1 MTAPIPRSVAGK
13 QDPETFVLRAKP
25 EPVFRFRKGLIVGLV
40 GGLLA
45 LLVGV
50 SWLALSPGER
60 GLPADEAAKPA
71 PRLPG
76 LPDAVSDL
84 PERYDEVPKLG
95 PALPG
100 DLGRPILKRQR
111 EMASED
117 ASAATG
123 IMKSDAAA
131 DVRTRAANA
140 PILVRLSG
148 VRSQSGGDANEPT
161 RPQPPSGAREAGPA
175 QSPYLLSAG
184 SVIAASLITGLNS
197 DLPGLVT
204 AQVTENVFDSP
215 TGRIL
220 LVPQGARLLGR
231 YESNIA
237 FGQARAHVV
246 WERVIFPDGRGMA
259 LGDSPATDA
268 GGYAGISDRVD
279 RHSGELMKAVV
290 MSTILGIGSELAIA
304 GDNELA
310 DALRSAVQS
319 SSSRAGDQ
327 IVSRGLELRP
337 TIIVRPGTPIRLLV
351 HQDLVIEPSE
361 RRNAE

>member
-1 MTAPIPRSVAGK
+1 MTAPIPRSVPGK

-25 EPVFRFRKGLIVGLV
+25 EPVVRFRKGLIVGLAGMV
-40 GGLLA
+40 LMLLA
-45 LLVGV
+45 GV
-50 SWLALSPGER
+50 SWFALSPGER
-60 GLPADEAAKPA
+60 GLPADETAKPA
-71 PRLPG
+71 PHLPG

-111 EMASED
+111 ENASD

-123 IMKSDAAA
+123 IMTPDAAGDA
-131 DVRTRAANA
+131 RTRAANA

-148 VRSQSGGDANEPT
+148 TRSQTAGDGAEPS
-161 RPQPPSGAREAGPA
+161 RLQPPTVTRGPGPA
-175 QSPYLLSAG
+175 PSPYLLSAG

-204 AQVTENVFDSP
+204 AQVTENVYDSP

-237 FGQARAHVV
+237 FGQARALVV
-246 WERVIFPDGRGMA
+246 WQRLIFPDGRGLA
-259 LGDSPATDA
+259 LGESPATDA

-279 RHSGELMKAVV
+279 MHGGEVLKAVA
-290 MSTILGIGSELAIA
+290 MSTLLGIGSELAIA
-304 GDNELA
+304 GDNDLA

-319 SSSRAGDQ
+319 SGSRAGDQ
-327 IVSRGLELRP
+327 IVSRGLGVRP

-361 RRNAE
+361 RSH

>member
-1 MTAPIPRSVAGK
+1 MTAPIQPSVPGK

-25 EPVFRFRKGLIVGLV
+25 EPVVRFRKRLIVGLTGMV
-40 GGLLA
+40 LA
-45 LLVGV
+45 LLAGV
-50 SWLALSPGER
+50 SWFALSPGER
-60 GLPADEAAKPA
+60 GLPADETAKPA

-76 LPDAVSDL
+76 LPDAVSGL
-84 PERYDEVPKLG
+84 PERYDEIPKLG

-111 EMASED
+111 EIAEED
-117 ASAATG
+117 ASAAAG
-123 IMKSDAAA
+123 IIKPDAAGDA
-131 DVRTRAANA
+131 RTRAANA

-148 VRSQSGGDANEPT
+148 TRSQTDGDDVAPSRPRPPTDTGGT
-161 RPQPPSGAREAGPA
+161 RQAP
-175 QSPYLLSAG
+175 SPYLLSAG

-237 FGQARAHVV
+237 FGQARALVV
-246 WERVIFPDGRGMA
+246 WQRLIFPDGRA
-259 LGDSPATDA
+259 LALPESPATDA

-279 RHSGELMKAVV
+279 RHSGEVLKAVA
-290 MSTILGIGSELAIA
+290 MSTLLGIGSELTIS
-304 GDNELA
+304 GNNEVA

-319 SSSRAGDQ
+319 SSNRAGDQ
-327 IVSRGLELRP
+327 IVSRGLGIRP

-351 HQDLVIEPSE
+351 HQDLVIEPSPA
-361 RRNAE
+361 RSR

>member
-1 MTAPIPRSVAGK
+1 MTAPVPRSDPTK

-25 EPVFRFRKGLIVGLV
+25 EPVVRFRKRLIIGVAAMVLV
-40 GGLLA
+40 LLA
-45 LLVGV
+45 AI
-50 SWLALSPGER
+50 SWFALSSGER
-60 GLPADEAAKPA
+60 GLPADEAEKPA

-76 LPDAVSDL
+76 LPDAVSGL

-95 PALPG
+95 PPLPG

-111 EMASED
+111 EIVSENT
-117 ASAATG
+117 AATEVT
-123 IMKSDAAA
+123 IPDAAGDA
-131 DVRTRAANA
+131 RTRAANA

-148 VRSQSGGDANEPT
+148 TNARTAGHIAEASNQTPPT
-161 RPQPPSGAREAGPA
+161 ETRRPPTP
-175 QSPYLLSAG
+175 SPYLLSAG

-231 YESNIA
+231 YESNTA
-237 FGQARAHVV
+237 FGQSRAQVV
-246 WERVIFPDGRGMA
+246 WQRLVFPDGHG
-259 LGDSPATDA
+259 LDLDQSPATDA

-279 RHSGELMKAVV
+279 RHSGEVVKAVI

-304 GDNELA
+304 GNNELA

-319 SSSRAGDQ
+319 SGSRAGDQ

-361 RRNAE
+361 RRNSE